1 MSIVISFNFSYFF
14 LLFYFTQYWN
24 STTPSLSLNYL
35 YFLSLFVFSSLL
47 VYSILKFNHI
57 LLIIKLFIFSLSF
70 CLKKNVTFYLNQ
82 IKENCARQI
91 ILIFFLHL
99 HFLQPFSFSL
109 PFHLPKHSTLTSL
122 FLFPFIF
129 LYFIS
134 FYYHP
139 LSINLSFTLPLF
151 T

>member
-91 ILIFFLHL
+91 ILFFFFTFTLSAT
-99 HFLQPFSFSL
+99 FLILFTFSSPQTFYL
-109 PFHLPKHSTLTSL
+109 DIT
-122 FLFPFIF
+122 FP
-129 LYFIS
+129 LS
-134 FYYHP
+134 FY
-139 LSINLSFTLPLF
+139 LPLF
-151 T
+151 YFFLLSSS